1 MVWDQPKSKWDL
13 FIKACNVRSIERIK
27 RTIFE
32 VAIHGLQSRVVFKK
46 PEVFKVRRKETKFPK
61 PFQELWMFM
70 AKSTKPLPFP
80 WGDEGDS
87 QDD

>member
-1 MVWDQPKSKWDL
+1 MAYWISTKITDNSLWTHDL
-13 FIKACNVRSIERIK
+13 YMRLPW
-27 RTIFE
+27 
-32 VAIHGLQSRVVFKK
+32 AIHGLQSRVVFKK